1 MIEAIGILDDIEGI
15 AIFRFTHKDVVR
27 HPLVQKIVLAY
38 EKKAKTERPSGRVF
52 KRKQE

>member
-1 MIEAIGILDDIEGI
+1 MRH

-38 EKKAKTERPSGRVF
+38 EKKQTERPSGRVF